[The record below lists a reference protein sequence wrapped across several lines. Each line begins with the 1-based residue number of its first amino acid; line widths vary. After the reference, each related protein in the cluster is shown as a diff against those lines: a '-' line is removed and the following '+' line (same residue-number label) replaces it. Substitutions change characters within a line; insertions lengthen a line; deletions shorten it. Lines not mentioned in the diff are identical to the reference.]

1 MTTLDQI
8 AGKIIREQE
17 FIVGPIAWNEAKK
30 VVGIRI
36 INPITHTVA
45 IENGDGKEV
54 INKLVGQYE
63 RLFGRASHEVC
74 RDAVASIIAELPLAD
89 VPSSL
94 APRA

>member
-8 AGKIIREQE
+8 AGKIIKEQE

-30 VVGIRI
+30 VRGIRVI
-36 INPITHTVA
+36 DSNTHTVT
-45 IENGDGKEV
+45 IENGDAKEV
-54 INKLVGQYE
+54 INKLVSQYE

-74 RDAVASIIAELPLAD
+74 RDAVANIITELPLTD

-94 APRA
+94 APQA